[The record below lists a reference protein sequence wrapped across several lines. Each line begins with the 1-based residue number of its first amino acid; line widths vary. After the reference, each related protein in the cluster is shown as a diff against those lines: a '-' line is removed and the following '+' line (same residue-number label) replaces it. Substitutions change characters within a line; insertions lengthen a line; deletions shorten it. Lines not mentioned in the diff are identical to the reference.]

1 MEKSPLVCIDVHI
14 PLPLVCKMWVLHQH
28 TSVKIECNTLL
39 GATWLKQPNSLVV
52 GGFRVVVWFDDERR
66 ADLGG
71 VLSLALIFHIGV
83 ETCIV
88 VGSVCHLLESAVWE
102 LNSVAA

>member
-1 MEKSPLVCIDVHI
+1 MCRDVHI
-14 PLPLVCKMWVLHQH
+14 PLPLVCKNVGV
-28 TSVKIECNTLL
+28 TSTCVCKDVCNTPL

-52 GGFRVVVWFDDERR
+52 GGFRVVVGFDDERR

-71 VLSLALIFHIGV
+71 VLSLALVFNIGV
-83 ETCIV
+83 EACIV

-102 LNSVAA
+102 LDSVAA